1 MTNNF
6 EVDALDITKLYKNRW
21 HIELFFKWVKQHLK
35 IKKFW
40 GQSENAVK
48 TQIWIAVCTYLI
60 IAILKKKLN
69 LDKSLYEILQILSV
83 SVFDKTPVNQLLT
96 SSKLQ
101 ILKKGNHNQ
110 LILFDL

>member
-1 MTNNF
+1 
-6 EVDALDITKLYKNRW
+6 
-21 HIELFFKWVKQHLK
+21 LK

-60 IAILKKKLN
+60 IAIFKKKWN

-83 SVFDKTPVNQLLT
+83 SVFDKTPVNQLLMKT
-96 SSKLQ
+96 DLQ
-101 ILKKGNHNQ
+101 SLKKDNHNQ